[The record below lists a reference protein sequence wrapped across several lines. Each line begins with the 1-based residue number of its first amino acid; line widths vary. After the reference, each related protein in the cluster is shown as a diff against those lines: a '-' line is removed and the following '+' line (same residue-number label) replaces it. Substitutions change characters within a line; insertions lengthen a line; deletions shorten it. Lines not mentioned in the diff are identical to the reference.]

1 MSKRAFTINLD
12 EEIISKIK
20 KLAKAN
26 DMKTSELVNRVLKN
40 FVSSFDIL
48 KSTKQTKEIAESD
61 DEKYVEYYNSLRKI
75 LSSDDISQDSKDFLV
90 G

>member
-12 EEIISKIK
+12 EEIITKIK